1 MGVEYTLYQK
11 GKYIMKTMTK
21 IENKNIIPMFFEI
34 GRNSPDVEKLILSI
48 DKINRCGINVASI
61 DGRTYRLNDI
71 VEVDFD
77 DIIQFN
83 KFPSKVIKL
92 WMETI
97 EIGIDRQTIDSYFKE
112 LEIHPAPK
120 NTDDIIRALGGIR
133 GMEFHFKRIQL
144 GLKPQQSTC
153 WCCRNLD
160 LTSDPRFPTCK
171 RLEIEIEGNDAAVIA
186 ASYPDARVRDGHFVT
201 SNIFAFPECD
211 DINASALTDALDK
224 VKGVFLKKTPNKNRG
239 VEVTPTP
246 FKRMDEIDID

>member
-1 MGVEYTLYQK
+1 MVFNHPTPERNFV
-11 GKYIMKTMTK
+11 MKT

-34 GRNSPDVEKLILSI
+34 GRNSTDLEKLILSI
-48 DKINRCGINVASI
+48 DLINRCGINAATT

-71 VEVDFD
+71 VDVEFD

-97 EIGIDRQTIDSYFKE
+97 ETGIDRSTIDSYFAG

-120 NTDDIIRALGGIR
+120 CTDDIIRALGGIPFL
-133 GMEFHFKRIQL
+133 EFHFRRIQM
-144 GLKPQQSTC
+144 GLKPQHSTC

-171 RLEIEIEGNDAAVIA
+171 RLEIEIEEKDAAVIA

-201 SNIFAFPECD
+201 SGIFAFPDCD
-211 DINASALTDALDK
+211 DVNASALTDALDK
-224 VKGVFLKKTPNKNRG
+224 VKGVFLRKTPNKNRG

>member
-11 GKYIMKTMTK
+11 GKYIMKTTTK

-34 GRNSPDVEKLILSI
+34 GRNSPDLEKLILSI
-48 DKINRCGINVASI
+48 DKINRCGINVATT

-71 VEVDFD
+71 VDIDFD

-83 KFPSKVIKL
+83 RFPFKVIKL
-92 WMETI
+92 WMKTI
-97 EIGIDRQTIDSYFKE
+97 ESGIDRQTIDAYFGG
-112 LEIHPAPK
+112 LEIHPTPK
-120 NTDDIIRALGGIR
+120 CTDDIIRALGGIP

-144 GLKPQQSTC
+144 GLQPQQSTC

-160 LTSDPRFPTCK
+160 LKSDPRFPTCK
-171 RLEIEIEGNDAAVIA
+171 RLEIEIDEKDAAIVA

>member
-1 MGVEYTLYQK
+1 MVEYHPAFMK
-11 GKYIMKTMTK
+11 GYDFMKNIK
-21 IENKNIIPMFFEI
+21 NENTNIIPMLFEI
-34 GRNSPDVEKLILSI
+34 GRNSPDLEKLILSI
-48 DKINRCGINVASI
+48 DKINRCGINVATT
-61 DGRTYRLNDI
+61 DGRRYRLNDL
-71 VEVDFD
+71 VDLDFD
-77 DIIQFN
+77 EIIQFDR
-83 KFPSKVIKL
+83 FPSKVVKL

-97 EIGIDRQTIDSYFKE
+97 ESGVDRQTIDAYFGG
-112 LEIHPAPK
+112 LEIHPAPTS
-120 NTDDIIRALGGIR
+120 TDDIIRRLGGIP

-160 LTSDPRFPTCK
+160 LRSDPRFPTCK

-201 SNIFAFPECD
+201 SNIFAFPECE

-224 VKGVFLKKTPNKNRG
+224 VKGVFLRKTPNKNRG

-246 FKRMDEIDID
+246 LRRMDEIDID

>member
-1 MGVEYTLYQK
+1 
-11 GKYIMKTMTK
+11 MTK
-21 IENKNIIPMFFEI
+21 CTIENEKRIPMFFEI
-34 GRNSPDVEKLILSI
+34 GRNSPDLENLILSL
-48 DKINRCGINVASI
+48 DKINRCGINAATS
-61 DGRTYRLNDI
+61 DGKTYRLNDV

-77 DIIQFN
+77 EIIQFN

-97 EIGIDRQTIDSYFKE
+97 ESGVDRLTIDSYFKE
-112 LEIHPAPK
+112 LEIHPAP
-120 NTDDIIRALGGIR
+120 NSTDDIIRSLGGVP

-153 WCCRNLD
+153 WCCKNLD
-160 LTSDPRFPTCK
+160 LKSDPRFPTCK
-171 RLEIEIEGNDAAVIA
+171 RLEIEIEEKDVAIIA

-201 SNIFAFPECD
+201 SGIFAFPDCN
-211 DINASALTDALDK
+211 DINASALTDVLEK